1 MFYLILDLIL
11 LLVFCLLILVP
22 FLHIRR
28 FSTLIFFCLCIT
40 PFFFPCQYLFDN
52 FSLSLCAFIV
62 SLSLSLSLSLTDTH
76 TNCLSFLSCLF
87 LSPTLCLNRHTPL
100 MSVWALPIYRAP
112 HPHHAPSTH
121 PCHTSL
127 NHARFFS
134 SVWSSD
140 RGVLLLRSSIGFC
153 ALPFPGI

>member
-62 SLSLSLSLSLTDTH
+62 SLSLSLSLSLSHRHTH
-76 TNCLSFLSCLF
+76 KLSFFSLLFVSLSHT
-87 LSPTLCLNRHTPL
+87 LSQSPYTTNVRVSASNLPGSTPPPRPLYTPL
-100 MSVWALPIYRAP
+100 PHLPQSRKI
-112 HPHHAPSTH
+112 
-121 PCHTSL
+121 
-127 NHARFFS
+127 F
-134 SVWSSD
+134 
-140 RGVLLLRSSIGFC
+140 
-153 ALPFPGI
+153 